1 MSDSDW
7 IDRGRLE
14 IRLATYATGSATCL
28 ADPTVLPQVQD
39 YRRRIGGQMV
49 PLDRLGIRQR
59 IPASDYHVSRKVDGE
74 FTVAVFRNGE
84 AFTLNPGGT
93 LRVGLPLLSEFAKHL
108 QLAGVSQAMV
118 AGELYAETNGRRSRV
133 HDIVS
138 LARQPQTP
146 DDLDR
151 IRLAVFDLISLNGG
165 PIESDYKS
173 TWQTLSRWFSDG
185 TLVHPVETKLLK
197 QPADIESTFDQW
209 VDGQGAE
216 GLVVRSDDA
225 GWFKVKPRYTIDAVV
240 VGYTE
245 SSDDRAGMI
254 HDLLVAIMRADGTF
268 HVLTRVGGGFSEE
281 QRRHLL
287 SDLRDRIVESEYVE
301 VNSDHVAYKMV
312 RPELIL
318 ELSCLDMISQN
329 TRGGPVNR
337 MVLDYVSESTAGYKV
352 VRRLPLASIISPQF
366 LRLRDDKKVHSADI
380 GIAQISNRIEVQQQD
395 ADARDYAMPTTQML
409 RREVFTKQ
417 LKGETMVRKFVL
429 LQTNKQ
435 SLSDEFPAFVIHYTD
450 FSPNRKEPLSR
461 EVYVSNSSEQ
471 IELMYS
477 TLKSEY
483 IKKGWTPH
491 SGVVL
496 PSFPVEMGAS
506 SKSPVESQSV
516 DIASSRAVASVPCA
530 SSAAT
535 DSGFAMQVAD
545 HVAVP
550 ETPVKPKR
558 APRKKPKAD

>member
-1 MSDSDW
+1 MMDDSTW

-14 IRLATYATGSATCL
+14 IRLATYSTGSATCL
-28 ADPTVLPQVQD
+28 SDPTILPQVQD

-49 PLDRLGIRQR
+49 PLDRFGIRQR

-93 LRVGLPLLSEFAKHL
+93 LRIGLPLLSEFGKQL
-108 QLAGVSQAMV
+108 RLAGVDEAMV
-118 AGELYAETNGRRSRV
+118 AGELYAETHGRRPRV

-138 LARQPQTP
+138 LARQPQTT

-151 IRLAVFDLISLNGG
+151 IRLAVFDLISLNGA
-165 PIESDYKS
+165 PVESDYKS
-173 TWQTLSRWFSDG
+173 TWQNLSRWFGDG

-216 GLVVRSDDA
+216 GVVVRSDDA
-225 GWFKVKPRYTIDAVV
+225 GWFKVKPRYTVDAVV

-312 RPELIL
+312 RPEVIL

-329 TRGGPVNR
+329 T
-337 MVLDYVSESTAGYKV
+337 E
-352 VRRLPLASIISPQF
+352 
-366 LRLRDDKKVHSADI
+366 AD
-380 GIAQISNRIEVQQQD
+380 Q
-395 ADARDYAMPTTQML
+395 
-409 RREVFTKQ
+409 
-417 LKGETMVRKFVL
+417 
-429 LQTNKQ
+429 
-435 SLSDEFPAFVIHYTD
+435 
-450 FSPNRKEPLSR
+450 
-461 EVYVSNSSEQ
+461 
-471 IELMYS
+471 
-477 TLKSEY
+477 
-483 IKKGWTPH
+483 
-491 SGVVL
+491 
-496 PSFPVEMGAS
+496 
-506 SKSPVESQSV
+506 
-516 DIASSRAVASVPCA
+516 
-530 SSAAT
+530 
-535 DSGFAMQVAD
+535 
-545 HVAVP
+545 
-550 ETPVKPKR
+550 
-558 APRKKPKAD
+558 